1 MKTYYHTFLFTC
13 VCVLFSFP
21 LFAATYFAAPAGT
34 GNGSSYASPCSLSTG
49 ISKLKSAGDTL
60 YLLGGQYD
68 LGNTKISSKNGNST
82 AYIVI
87 SGYPG
92 ETAILDFR
100 TTAYGTRG
108 LQVASNCTYLHIK
121 DLTLRYSG
129 KNNLYNEGSYCL
141 FENLDIYGS
150 ADTGCQMKNGGNNI
164 IKNVDS
170 HDNFDYELDKSGN
183 LTQCDFGGN
192 ADGFAD
198 KQHSGAPNHYIGCR
212 SWNNSDDG
220 WDFFQRVTTAETI
233 IENCICYKNG
243 PAYYDMRNHPRYET
257 DKAWFDQFATPRTV
271 MDADSNIVEV
281 SLDRYPNMGNGNGF
295 KIGGGYTDH
304 KVLLHHCLAVA
315 NTVKG
320 FDQNNNDG
328 TMRVYNNTGYLNGY
342 DFGFTTKYGTLSIQ
356 NCLSYKS
363 LNGNATQS
371 ATTLVNSHNSWNI
384 SGLTVSASDFL
395 SLDTTQIL
403 AARQADGSLAEGTL
417 LHLAAGSAL
426 IDAGTDVGLFY
437 TGAAPDLGC
446 YETDGVL
453 HPTITCTSGNSEQWL
468 MEGEDISPIVFQWGG
483 AATKLTCSNLPT
495 GITYKI
501 SNTNKTLTLSGSIEQ
516 AGSYTVTVSTVS
528 NEAEVNSLSATL
540 HIKSSACK
548 KVGFVTVPITGDA
561 GVSPSVG
568 AEDAL
573 ILNKLHRSDSL
584 AVTIL
589 DAAATDT
596 DYSLYDVLILGAK
609 PNSGAA
615 AFEQLKGYDKPML
628 VLKPFLY
635 KGSVWNWGTP
645 ANTQDVAVYVPDTT
659 HTIFQ
664 NINFRGSNELVLFS
678 QCNTNAVTAITD
690 WTQEGI
696 CLASPVSQSTYTT
709 IADMPAGTVVGET
722 TLPQRLMTIGIS
734 EYSTAYL
741 TNEALQVLENTVYYL
756 LSMPLPQGPTQEV
769 ATAQLPHPAVRK
781 VCTPQGIRLLIG
793 DKTYDLLGREINN

>member
-1 MKTYYHTFLFTC
+1 MKASISLLLLTLFLSSS
-13 VCVLFSFP
+13 LS
-21 LFAATYFAAPAGT
+21 AATYFAAPAGT
-34 GNGSSYASPCSLSTG
+34 GNGSSYDSPCSLSTG
-49 ISKLKSAGDTL
+49 ISKLKNAGDTL

-141 FENLDIYGS
+141 FEHLDIYGS
-150 ADTGCQMKNGGNNI
+150 ADTGCQMKVGGYNI

-212 SWNNSDDG
+212 AWNNSDDG
-220 WDFFQRVTTAETI
+220 WDFFDRVTTGETI
-233 IENCICYKNG
+233 IEQSICYKNG
-243 PAYYDMRNHPRYET
+243 PAYYDMRNHPRYQT

-271 MDADSNIVEV
+271 VDADGNTVTV
-281 SLDRYPNMGNGNGF
+281 SLDNYPNMGNGNGF
-295 KIGGGYTDH
+295 KMGGNYSGH
-304 KVLLHHCLAVA
+304 QIMVHHCLAVA

-328 TMRVYNNTGYLNGY
+328 AMRVYNNTGYLNGY
-342 DFGFTTKYGTLSIQ
+342 DFGFTTAYGTLSIQ

-363 LNGNATQS
+363 KNANATQS
-371 ATTLVNSHNSWNI
+371 ATTLVNSYNSWNI
-384 SGLTVSASDFL
+384 SGLTVNASDFL

-417 LHLAAGSAL
+417 LRLAAGSPL
-426 IDAGTDVGLFY
+426 IDAGTDVGLTY

-446 YETDGVL
+446 YETDGIL
-453 HPTITCTSGNSEQWL
+453 HPTITCTSDNSEQWL
-468 MEGEDISPIVFQWGG
+468 LEGEEISPIVFQWGG
-483 AATKLTCSNLPT
+483 AATRLKCSSLPT

-501 SNTNKTLTLSGSIEQ
+501 SNNNHTLTLSGSIEQ
-516 AGSYTVTVSTVS
+516 AGTYNIIVSTIS
-528 NEAEVNSLSATL
+528 DQEEENSLTATL
-540 HIKSSACK
+540 HIKSRACK
-548 KVGFVTVPITGDA
+548 KVGFVTVPD
-561 GVSPSVG
+561 SP
-568 AEDAL
+568 EDEL
-573 ILNKLHRSDSL
+573 ILGKLHRSDSL
-584 AVTIL
+584 VVTIL
-589 DAAATDT
+589 DATTTNT
-596 DYSLYDVLILGAK
+596 DYSLYDVLVLGAK
-609 PNSGAA
+609 PNSSAA
-615 AFEQLKGYDKPML
+615 AFAQLEGYDKPML

-635 KGSVWNWGTP
+635 KSSVWNWGTP
-645 ANTQDVAVYVPDTT
+645 ANTQDLAVYVPDTT

-664 NINFRGSNELVLFS
+664 RINFRGGNELTLFT
-678 QCNTNAVTAITD
+678 QCTTNAVTAITD
-690 WTQEGI
+690 WTQEGT
-696 CLASPVSQSTYTT
+696 CLASSVSQSTYTT
-709 IADMPAGTVVGET
+709 IADMPAGTVIGGT
-722 TLPQRLMTIGIS
+722 TLPQRLVTIGIS

-741 TNEALQVLENTVYYL
+741 TDEALQLLENAVYYL
-756 LSMPLPQGPTQEV
+756 LSIPLPQGPMQGITIDQ
-769 ATAQLPHPAVRK
+769 QPRPAVRK
-781 VCTPQGIRLLIG
+781 VCTPQGIRLIIG
-793 DKTYDLLGREINN
+793 DKTYDLLGRAIGH

>member
-1 MKTYYHTFLFTC
+1 MKTYYHTFWLTC
-13 VCVLFSFP
+13 VCILFSLP
-21 LFAATYFAAPAGT
+21 LSAATYFASPAGT

-49 ISKLKSAGDTL
+49 ISKLKNAGDTL

-108 LQVASNCTYLHIK
+108 LQIASSCTYLHIK

-141 FENLDIYGS
+141 FEHLDIYGS
-150 ADTGCQMKNGGNNI
+150 ADTGCQMKVGGYNI

-220 WDFFQRVTTAETI
+220 WDFFDRVTTGETV
-233 IENCICYKNG
+233 IEQSICYKNG
-243 PAYYDMRNHPRYET
+243 PAYYDMRNHPRYQT

-271 MDADSNIVEV
+271 VDADGNTVTV
-281 SLDRYPNMGNGNGF
+281 SLDKYPNMGNGNGF
-295 KIGGGYTDH
+295 KMGGNYSSH
-304 KVLLHHCLAVA
+304 QVLIHHCLAVA

-328 TMRVYNNTGYLNGY
+328 TMRIYNNTGYLNGY

-356 NCLSYKS
+356 NCLSYQS
-363 LNGNATQS
+363 LNGNATKS

-384 SGLTVSASDFL
+384 SGLSVSASDFL

-417 LHLAAGSAL
+417 LHLATGSAL
-426 IDAGTDVGLFY
+426 IDAGTNVGLSY

-453 HPTITCTSGNSEQWL
+453 HPTITCTSENSEQWL
-468 MEGEDISPIVFQWGG
+468 MEGENISPIVFQWGG
-483 AATKLTCSNLPT
+483 AATKLTSSNLPT

-516 AGSYTVTVSTVS
+516 AGTYTVTVSTVS
-528 NEAEVNSLSATL
+528 AETEVNSLNATL

-548 KVGFVTVPITGDA
+548 KVGFVTMPD
-561 GVSPSVG
+561 SP
-568 AEDAL
+568 EDAL

-584 AVTIL
+584 AVSVL

-615 AFEQLKGYDKPML
+615 AFAQLKGYDKPML

-635 KGSVWNWGTP
+635 KSSVWNWGTP
-645 ANTQDVAVYVPDTT
+645 VNTQDLAVYVPDTT

-664 NINFRGSNELVLFS
+664 HINFRGSNELTLFT
-678 QCNTNAVTAITD
+678 QCTTNAVTAITD

-709 IADMPAGTVVGET
+709 IADMPAGTAIGGT
-722 TLPQRLMTIGIS
+722 TLPQRLVTIGIS

-741 TNEALQVLENTVYYL
+741 TDEALQLLENAVCYL
-756 LSMPLPQGPTQEV
+756 LSMPVPQEPMQGITIEQQPR
-769 ATAQLPHPAVRK
+769 PIVRK
-781 VCTPQGIRLLIG
+781 VCTQQGVRLIIG
-793 DKTYDLLGREINN
+793 DKTYDLLGRVVEN

>member
-1 MKTYYHTFLFTC
+1 MKHYFAAFSISLFLS
-13 VCVLFSFP
+13 LP
-21 LFAATYFAAPAGT
+21 LSAATYFAAPAGT

-108 LQVASNCTYLHIK
+108 LQVANSCTYLHIK

-220 WDFFQRVTTAETI
+220 WDFYQRVTTAETI
-233 IENCICYKNG
+233 IEQCICYKNG

-295 KIGGGYTDH
+295 KVGGGYTDH
-304 KVLLHHCLAVA
+304 KVLVHHSLAVA

-320 FDQNNNDG
+320 FDQNNNNG
-328 TMRVYNNTGYLNGY
+328 TMRFYNNTGYLNGY

-363 LNGNATQS
+363 KNGNYTEAANTVVDS
-371 ATTLVNSHNSWNI
+371 YNSWNI

-417 LHLAAGSAL
+417 LRLAAGSAL
-426 IDAGTDVGLFY
+426 IDAGTDVGLPY
-437 TGAAPDLGC
+437 TGSAPDLGC

-453 HPTITCTSGNSEQWL
+453 HPTITCISANSEQWL
-468 MEGEDISPIVFQWGG
+468 MEGEDICPIVFQWGG
-483 AATKLTCSNLPT
+483 AATRLKCSSLPT

-501 SNTNKTLTLSGSIEQ
+501 SNNNHTLTLSGSVEQ
-516 AGSYTVTVSTVS
+516 AGTYTITVSTIS
-528 NEAEVNSLSATL
+528 DQEEVNSLNATL

-548 KVGFVTVPITGDA
+548 KVGFVTVPD
-561 GVSPSVG
+561 SP
-568 AEDAL
+568 EDAL
-573 ILNKLHRSDSL
+573 ILNKLCSSDSL

-589 DAAATDT
+589 DVAATDT

-615 AFEQLKGYDKPML
+615 AFAQLKGYDKPML

-635 KGSVWNWGTP
+635 KSSVWNWGTP
-645 ANTQDVAVYVPDTT
+645 ANTQDVAIYVSDTT
-659 HTIFQ
+659 HAIFQ

-690 WTQEGI
+690 WTQEGT
-696 CLASPVSQSTYTT
+696 CLASPFSQSTYTT
-709 IADMPAGTVVGET
+709 IADMPAGTVIGGT
-722 TLPQRLMTIGIS
+722 TLPQRVVTIGIS
-734 EYSTAYL
+734 EYSTVYL
-741 TNEALQVLENTVYYL
+741 TDEALQLLENAVYYL
-756 LSMPLPQGPTQEV
+756 LSIPLPQGQTQGI
-769 ATAQLPHPAVRK
+769 TIDQQPHPSIRK
-781 VCTPQGIRLLIG
+781 VCTPQGIRLIIG
-793 DKTYDLLGREINN
+793 DKTYDQLGRAIGKLK

>member
-1 MKTYYHTFLFTC
+1 MKHYFATFSL
-13 VCVLFSFP
+13 SF
-21 LFAATYFAAPAGT
+21 LLSSSLSAATYFAAPAGT
-34 GNGSSYASPCSLSTG
+34 GNGSSYSSPCSLNTG
-49 ISKLKSAGDTL
+49 ISKLKNAGDTL

-68 LGNTKISSKNGNST
+68 LRNTKISSKNGSST

-92 ETAILDFR
+92 EQAILDFR

-108 LQVASNCTYLHIK
+108 LQIASSCTYLHIK

-150 ADTGCQMKNGGNNI
+150 SDTGCQMKVGGNNI

-183 LTQCDFGGN
+183 LKQCDFGGN

-212 SWNNSDDG
+212 AWNNSDDG
-220 WDFFQRVTTAETI
+220 WDFFDRVTTGETI
-233 IENCICYKNG
+233 IEQSICYKNG
-243 PAYYDMRNHPRYET
+243 PAYYDMRNHPRYQT

-271 MDADSNIVEV
+271 VDADGNTVTV
-281 SLDRYPNMGNGNGF
+281 SLDKYPNMGNGNGF
-295 KIGGGYTDH
+295 KMGGNYSSH
-304 KVLLHHCLAVA
+304 QIMVHHCLAVA

-363 LNGNATQS
+363 KNNNATQS
-371 ATTLVNSHNSWNI
+371 KTTLVNSYNSWNI

-403 AARQADGSLAEGTL
+403 AARQADGSLAGGTL
-417 LHLAAGSAL
+417 LRLSTGSPL
-426 IDAGTDVGLFY
+426 IDAGTNVGLTY

-446 YETDGVL
+446 YETDGIL
-453 HPTITCTSGNSEQWL
+453 HPTITCTSANSEQWL
-468 MEGEDISPIVFQWGG
+468 MEGETINPIVFQWGG
-483 AATKLTCSNLPT
+483 AATKLTCSNLPA

-501 SNTNKTLTLSGSIEQ
+501 SNTNKTLTLSGSIAQ
-516 AGSYTVTVSTVS
+516 AGTYTITVSTVS
-528 NEAEVNSLSATL
+528 DQTEVNSLSATL
-540 HIKSSACK
+540 HIKSASCK
-548 KVGFVTVPITGDA
+548 KVGFISLPN
-561 GVSPSVG
+561 SP
-568 AEDAL
+568 EDEL
-573 ILNKLHRSDSL
+573 ILSKLHHSDSL
-584 AVTIL
+584 SVTVL
-589 DAAATDT
+589 DATATDT

-609 PNSGAA
+609 PNSSAA
-615 AFEQLKGYDKPML
+615 VFAQLKGYDKPML

-635 KGSVWNWGTP
+635 KSSVWNWGTP
-645 ANTQDVAVYVPDTT
+645 VNTQDLAVYVPDTT

-664 NINFRGSNELVLFS
+664 HINFRGSNELTLFT
-678 QCNTNAVTAITD
+678 QCTTNAVTAITD

-709 IADMPAGTVVGET
+709 IADMPAGTVIGGT
-722 TLPQRLMTIGIS
+722 TLPQRLVTIGIS
-734 EYSTAYL
+734 EYSTIYL
-741 TNEALQVLENTVYYL
+741 TDEALQLLENAVYYL
-756 LSMPLPQGPTQEV
+756 LSIPLPQGPTQGI
-769 ATAQLPHPAVRK
+769 TIDQQPHPTVRK
-781 VCTPQGIRLLIG
+781 VYTQQGIRLIIG
-793 DKTYDLLGREINN
+793 DKTYDLLGRAIGK

>member
-1 MKTYYHTFLFTC
+1 M
-13 VCVLFSFP
+13 
-21 LFAATYFAAPAGT
+21 
-34 GNGSSYASPCSLSTG
+34 STG

-141 FENLDIYGS
+141 FEHLDIYGS
-150 ADTGCQMKNGGNNI
+150 ADTGCQMKVGGYNI

-220 WDFFQRVTTAETI
+220 WDFFDRVTTGETV
-233 IENCICYKNG
+233 IEQSICYKNG

-271 MDADSNIVEV
+271 VDADGNTVTV
-281 SLDRYPNMGNGNGF
+281 SLERYPNMGNGNGF
-295 KIGGGYTDH
+295 KMGGNYSSH
-304 KVLLHHCLAVA
+304 QVLIHHCLAVA

-328 TMRVYNNTGYLNGY
+328 TMRFYNNTGYFNGY

-363 LNGNATQS
+363 KNGNYTEA
-371 ATTLVNSHNSWNI
+371 ATTLVNSYNSWNI
-384 SGLTVSASDFL
+384 NGLSVTSSDFL

-417 LHLAAGSAL
+417 LRLAAGSAL
-426 IDAGTDVGLFY
+426 IDAGTNVGLPY
-437 TGAAPDLGC
+437 TGSAPDLGC
-446 YETDGVL
+446 YETDGIL
-453 HPTITCTSGNSEQWL
+453 HPTITCTSENSEQWL
-468 MEGEDISPIVFQWGG
+468 MEGENISPIVFQWGG
-483 AATKLTCSNLPT
+483 AATRLKCSNLPT

-501 SNTNKTLTLSGSIEQ
+501 SNTNKTLTLSGNVGQ
-516 AGSYTVTVSTVS
+516 AGTYTITVSTVS
-528 NEAEVNSLSATL
+528 DEAEVNSLNATL

-548 KVGFVTVPITGDA
+548 KVGFVTMPN
-561 GVSPSVG
+561 SP
-568 AEDAL
+568 EDAL
-573 ILNKLHRSDSL
+573 ILNKLRRSDSL

-589 DAAATDT
+589 DATATDT
-596 DYSLYDVLILGAK
+596 DYSLYDVLILSAK

-615 AFEQLKGYDKPML
+615 AFAQLKGYDKPML

-635 KGSVWNWGTP
+635 KSSVWNWGTP
-645 ANTQDVAVYVPDTT
+645 ANTQDVAVYVSDTT

-664 NINFRGSNELVLFS
+664 NINFRGGNELVLFS

-696 CLASPVSQSTYTT
+696 CLASPVSQNSYTT
-709 IADMPAGTVVGET
+709 IADMPVGTVVGGT
-722 TLPQRLMTIGIS
+722 TLPQRLVTIGIS

-756 LSMPLPQGPTQEV
+756 LSLPLPQGPTQEV
-769 ATAQLPHPAVRK
+769 ATDKLPHPAVRK
-781 VCTPQGIRLLIG
+781 VCTLQGIRLLIG
-793 DKTYDLLGREINN
+793 DKTYDLFGREINN

>member
-1 MKTYYHTFLFTC
+1 M
-13 VCVLFSFP
+13 
-21 LFAATYFAAPAGT
+21 
-34 GNGSSYASPCSLSTG
+34 NTG
-49 ISKLKSAGDTL
+49 ISKLKNAGDTL

-68 LGNTKISSKNGNST
+68 LKNTKISSKNGSST

-108 LQVASNCTYLHIK
+108 LHIASSCTYLHIK

-141 FENLDIYGS
+141 FEHLDIYGS
-150 ADTGCQMKNGGNNI
+150 ADTGCQMKVGGYNI

-198 KQHSGAPNHYIGCR
+198 KQHNGAPNHYIGCR

-220 WDFFQRVTTAETI
+220 WDFYQRVTTAETI
-233 IENCICYKNG
+233 IEQCICYKNG

-257 DKAWFDQFATPRTV
+257 DKAWFDQFSTPRNV
-271 MDADSNIVEV
+271 VDADGKTVEV
-281 SLDRYPNMGNGNGF
+281 SLAKYPNMGNGNGF
-295 KIGGGYTDH
+295 KVGGGHTDH
-304 KVLLHHCLAVA
+304 KVLVHHSLAVA

-328 TMRVYNNTGYLNGY
+328 TMRFYNNTGYLNGY
-342 DFGFTTKYGTLSIQ
+342 DFGFTTVYGTLSIQ

-363 LNGNATQS
+363 KNGNATQS
-371 ATTLVNSHNSWNI
+371 ETTLVNSHNSWNI

-426 IDAGTDVGLFY
+426 IDAGTDVGLSY
-437 TGAAPDLGC
+437 TGSAPDLGC

-468 MEGEDISPIVFQWGG
+468 MEGEYISPIVFQWGG
-483 AATKLTCSNLPT
+483 AATKLKCSNLPT

-501 SNTNKTLTLSGSIEQ
+501 SNTNKTLTLSGSVEQ
-516 AGSYTVTVSTVS
+516 AGTYTITVSTLS
-528 NEAEVNSLSATL
+528 AETEVNSLSATL

-548 KVGFVTVPITGDA
+548 KIGFVTVPD
-561 GVSPSVG
+561 SP
-568 AEDAL
+568 EDAL
-573 ILNKLHRSDSL
+573 ILNKLHSSDSL

-589 DAAATDT
+589 DASTADT

-609 PNSGAA
+609 PNSSAA
-615 AFEQLKGYDKPML
+615 AFAQLKGYDKPML

-635 KGSVWNWGTP
+635 KSSVWNWGTP
-645 ANTQDVAVYVPDTT
+645 VNTQDVAVYVPDTT
-659 HTIFQ
+659 HAIFQ
-664 NINFRGSNELVLFS
+664 NINFRGSNELVFFS

-690 WTQEGI
+690 WAQEGM

-709 IADMPAGTVVGET
+709 IADMPAGTVVGGT
-722 TLPQRLMTIGIS
+722 TLPQRLITIGVS

-741 TNEALQVLENTVYYL
+741 TNEALQVLENAVYYL
-756 LSMPLPQGPTQEV
+756 MAMPLPQGPTQEV
-769 ATAQLPHPAVRK
+769 MVSSQQSVQK
-781 VCTPQGIRLLIG
+781 VCTPQGIRLLIS

>member
-1 MKTYYHTFLFTC
+1 MKHYFAICALPI
-13 VCVLFSFP
+13 LLSLP
-21 LFAATYFAAPAGT
+21 LSAATYFASPAGT
-34 GNGSSYASPCSLSTG
+34 GNGSSYASSCSLSTG
-49 ISKLKSAGDTL
+49 ISKLKNAGDTL

-68 LGNTKISSKNGNST
+68 LGYTKISSKNGNST

-141 FENLDIYGS
+141 FEHLDIYGS
-150 ADTGCQMKNGGNNI
+150 ADTGCQMKVGGYNI

-220 WDFFQRVTTAETI
+220 WDFYQRVTTAETI
-233 IENCICYKNG
+233 IEQCICYKNG

-295 KIGGGYTDH
+295 KVGGGYTDH

-342 DFGFTTKYGTLSIQ
+342 NFGFTTKYGTLSIQ
-356 NCLSYKS
+356 NCLSCKS
-363 LNGNATQS
+363 RKGNYTQS
-371 ATTLVNSHNSWNI
+371 KTTLVNSHNSWNI

-426 IDAGTDVGLFY
+426 IDAGANVGLSY
-437 TGAAPDLGC
+437 TGTAPDLGC

-453 HPTITCTSGNSEQWL
+453 HPTITCTSENSEQWL
-468 MEGEDISPIVFQWGG
+468 MEGENISPIVFQWGG

-501 SNTNKTLTLSGSIEQ
+501 SNTNKTLTLSGNVEQ
-516 AGSYTVTVSTVS
+516 AGTYTIIVSTVS
-528 NEAEVNSLSATL
+528 AETEVNSLNATL

-548 KVGFVTVPITGDA
+548 KVGFVTVPD
-561 GVSPSVG
+561 SP
-568 AEDAL
+568 EDAL
-573 ILNKLHRSDSL
+573 ILNKLHSSDSL

-589 DAAATDT
+589 DATATDT
-596 DYSLYDVLILGAK
+596 DYSLYDVLVLGAK

-615 AFEQLKGYDKPML
+615 AFAQLKGYDKPML

-635 KGSVWNWGTP
+635 KSSVWNWGTP
-645 ANTQDVAVYVPDTT
+645 VNTQEVAVYVPDTT
-659 HTIFQ
+659 HAIFQ

-696 CLASPVSQSTYTT
+696 CLASPVSQGTYTT
-709 IADMPAGTVVGET
+709 IADMPAGTVVDGT
-722 TLPQRLMTIGIS
+722 TLPQRLITIGIS

-756 LSMPLPQGPTQEV
+756 LSLPLPQGPTQEV
-769 ATAQLPHPAVRK
+769 MVSSQQLVQK

-793 DKTYDLLGREINN
+793 DKTYDLLGRVIEN

>member
-1 MKTYYHTFLFTC
+1 MKTYYHTFWLTC
-13 VCVLFSFP
+13 VCILFSLP
-21 LFAATYFAAPAGT
+21 LSAATYFASPAGT

-49 ISKLKSAGDTL
+49 ISKLKNAGDTL

-108 LQVASNCTYLHIK
+108 LQIASSCTYLHIK

-141 FENLDIYGS
+141 FEHLDIYGS
-150 ADTGCQMKNGGNNI
+150 ADTGCQMKVGGYNI

-220 WDFFQRVTTAETI
+220 WDFFDRVTTGETV
-233 IENCICYKNG
+233 IEQSICYKNG
-243 PAYYDMRNHPRYET
+243 PAYYDMRNHPRYQT

-271 MDADSNIVEV
+271 VDADGNTVTV
-281 SLDRYPNMGNGNGF
+281 SLDKYPNMGNGNGF
-295 KIGGGYTDH
+295 KMGGNYSSH
-304 KVLLHHCLAVA
+304 QVLIHHCLAVA

-328 TMRVYNNTGYLNGY
+328 TMRIYNNTGYLNGY

-363 LNGNATQS
+363 KNGNATKS

-384 SGLTVSASDFL
+384 SGLSVSASDFL

-417 LHLAAGSAL
+417 LHLATGSAL
-426 IDAGTDVGLFY
+426 IDAGTNVGLSY

-453 HPTITCTSGNSEQWL
+453 HPTITCTSENSEQWL
-468 MEGEDISPIVFQWGG
+468 MEGENISPIVFQWGG
-483 AATKLTCSNLPT
+483 AATKLTSSNLPT

-516 AGSYTVTVSTVS
+516 AGTYTVTVSTVS
-528 NEAEVNSLSATL
+528 AETEVNSLNATL

-548 KVGFVTVPITGDA
+548 KVGFVTMPD
-561 GVSPSVG
+561 SP
-568 AEDAL
+568 EDAL

-584 AVTIL
+584 AVSVL

-615 AFEQLKGYDKPML
+615 AFAQLKGYDKPML

-635 KGSVWNWGTP
+635 KSSVWNWGTP
-645 ANTQDVAVYVPDTT
+645 ANTQDVAVYVSDTT

-769 ATAQLPHPAVRK
+769 ATAQLPHTTMRK

-793 DKTYDLLGREINN
+793 DKTYDLLGRVIEN

>member
-1 MKTYYHTFLFTC
+1 MKASHSFLFLAFFLSST
-13 VCVLFSFP
+13 LS
-21 LFAATYFAAPAGT
+21 AATYFASPAGT

-141 FENLDIYGS
+141 FEHLDIYGS
-150 ADTGCQMKNGGNNI
+150 ADTGCQMKVGGYNI

-220 WDFFQRVTTAETI
+220 WDFFDRVTTGETV
-233 IENCICYKNG
+233 IEQSICYKNG

-257 DKAWFDQFATPRTV
+257 DKAWFDQFAIPRTV
-271 MDADSNIVEV
+271 VDADGNTVTV
-281 SLDRYPNMGNGNGF
+281 SLERYPNMGNGNGF
-295 KIGGGYTDH
+295 KMGGNYSSH
-304 KVLLHHCLAVA
+304 QVLIHHCLAVA

-320 FDQNNNDG
+320 FDQNNNNG

-342 DFGFTTKYGTLSIQ
+342 DFGFTTRYGTLSIQ

-363 LNGNATQS
+363 KNGNYTEA
-371 ATTLVNSHNSWNI
+371 ATTLVNSYNSWNI
-384 SGLTVSASDFL
+384 SGLSVTSSDFL

-426 IDAGTDVGLFY
+426 IDAGTDVGLSY

-453 HPTITCTSGNSEQWL
+453 HPTITCTSANSEQWL

-483 AATKLTCSNLPT
+483 AATKLKCSNLPT

-501 SNTNKTLTLSGSIEQ
+501 SNTNKTLTLSGNVGQ
-516 AGSYTVTVSTVS
+516 AGTYTITVSTIS
-528 NEAEVNSLSATL
+528 DQEEVNSLNATL

-548 KVGFVTVPITGDA
+548 KVGFVTVPD
-561 GVSPSVG
+561 SP
-568 AEDAL
+568 EDAL
-573 ILNKLHRSDSL
+573 ILNKLRRSDSL

-589 DAAATDT
+589 DATATDT
-596 DYSLYDVLILGAK
+596 DYSLYDVLVLGAK
-609 PNSGAA
+609 PNSSAA
-615 AFEQLKGYDKPML
+615 AFAQLKGYDKPML

-635 KGSVWNWGTP
+635 KSSVWNWGTP
-645 ANTQDVAVYVPDTT
+645 ANTQEVAVYVPDTT

-678 QCNTNAVTAITD
+678 QCNTNAVTAVTD

-696 CLASPVSQSTYTT
+696 CLASPISQSTYTT

-722 TLPQRLMTIGIS
+722 TLSQRLVTIGVS

-756 LSMPLPQGPTQEV
+756 LSLPLPQGPTQEV
-769 ATAQLPHPAVRK
+769 ATDKLPHLAVRK
-781 VCTPQGIRLLIG
+781 VCTLQGIRLLIG

>member
-1 MKTYYHTFLFTC
+1 MKASISLLLLTLFLSSS
-13 VCVLFSFP
+13 LS
-21 LFAATYFAAPAGT
+21 AATYFAAPAGT

-49 ISKLKSAGDTL
+49 ISKLKNPGDTL

-68 LGNTKISSKNGNST
+68 LGNTKISSKNGSST

-108 LQVASNCTYLHIK
+108 LQVMNSCTYLHIK

-150 ADTGCQMKNGGNNI
+150 SDTGCQMKVGGYNI

-212 SWNNSDDG
+212 AWNNSDDG
-220 WDFFQRVTTAETI
+220 WDFFQRVTTSETI
-233 IENCICYKNG
+233 IEQCICYMNG
-243 PAYYDMRNHPRYET
+243 PAYYDMRNHPRYQT

-271 MDADSNIVEV
+271 VDADGNTVTV
-281 SLDRYPNMGNGNGF
+281 SLAKYPNMGNGNGF
-295 KIGGGYTDH
+295 KVGGGYTDH
-304 KVLLHHCLAVA
+304 KVLVHHSLAVA

-328 TMRVYNNTGYLNGY
+328 TMLFYNNTGYLNGY
-342 DFGFTTKYGTLSIQ
+342 DFGFTTAYGTLSIQ

-363 LNGNATQS
+363 KNANATQS
-371 ATTLVNSHNSWNI
+371 ATTLVNSYNSWNI

-417 LHLAAGSAL
+417 LRLAAGSPL
-426 IDAGTDVGLFY
+426 IDAGTDVGLTY
-437 TGAAPDLGC
+437 TGTAPDLGC
-446 YETDGVL
+446 YETDGIL
-453 HPTITCTSGNSEQWL
+453 HPTITCTSNNSEQWL
-468 MEGEDISPIVFQWGG
+468 LEGEEITPIVFQWGG
-483 AATKLTCSNLPT
+483 AATRLKCSSLPT

-501 SNTNKTLTLSGSIEQ
+501 SNNNHTLTLSGSIEQ
-516 AGSYTVTVSTVS
+516 AGTYTITVSTIS
-528 NEAEVNSLSATL
+528 DQEEVNSLIATL
-540 HIKSSACK
+540 HIKSRACK
-548 KVGFVTVPITGDA
+548 KVGFITQPD
-561 GVSPSVG
+561 SP
-568 AEDAL
+568 EDAL
-573 ILNKLHRSDSL
+573 ILSKLHRSDSL
-584 AVTIL
+584 AIIIL
-589 DAAATDT
+589 DATATDT
-596 DYSLYDVLILGAK
+596 DYSLYDVLVLGAK
-609 PNSGAA
+609 PNSSAA
-615 AFEQLKGYDKPML
+615 AFAQLEGYDKPML

-635 KGSVWNWGTP
+635 KSSVWNWGTP
-645 ANTQDVAVYVPDTT
+645 VNTQDLAVYVPDTT

-664 NINFRGSNELVLFS
+664 HINFRGSNELTLFT
-678 QCNTNAVTAITD
+678 QCTTNAVTAITD
-690 WTQEGI
+690 WTQEGT

-709 IADMPAGTVVGET
+709 IADMPAGTVIGGT
-722 TLPQRLMTIGIS
+722 TLPQRVVTIGIS

-741 TNEALQVLENTVYYL
+741 TDEALQLLENAVYYL
-756 LSMPLPQGPTQEV
+756 LSIPLPQGPTQGI
-769 ATAQLPHPAVRK
+769 TIDQQPHPTIRK
-781 VCTPQGIRLLIG
+781 VCTLQGIRLIIG
-793 DKTYDLLGREINN
+793 DKTYDLLGRAIGK

>member
-1 MKTYYHTFLFTC
+1 MRHFYVYTLGN
-13 VCVLFSFP
+13 VLLSLLLSLP
-21 LFAATYFAAPAGT
+21 LSAATYFASPTGT
-34 GNGSSYASPCSLSTG
+34 GNGSSYANACSLSTG
-49 ISKLKSAGDTL
+49 ISKLTNAGDTL

-68 LGNTKISSKNGNST
+68 LGNTKISSKNGGST

-92 ETAILDFR
+92 EQAILDFR

-141 FENLDIYGS
+141 FEHLDIYGS
-150 ADTGCQMKNGGNNI
+150 ADTGCQMKVGGYNI

-233 IENCICYKNG
+233 IEQCICYKNG

-271 MDADSNIVEV
+271 VDADGNTVTV
-281 SLDRYPNMGNGNGF
+281 SLDKYPNMGNGNGF
-295 KIGGGYTDH
+295 KVGGGYTDH
-304 KVLLHHCLAVA
+304 KVLVHHSLAVA

-328 TMRVYNNTGYLNGY
+328 TMRFYNNTGYLNSY

-363 LNGNATQS
+363 KNGNYTEA
-371 ATTLVNSHNSWNI
+371 ATTLVNSYNNWNI
-384 SGLTVSASDFL
+384 SGLSVTSSDFL

-426 IDAGTDVGLFY
+426 IDAGRDVGLSY

-453 HPTITCTSGNSEQWL
+453 HPTITCTSANSEQWL

-483 AATKLTCSNLPT
+483 AATKLKCSDLPT

-501 SNTNKTLTLSGSIEQ
+501 SNTNKTLTLSGNVEQ
-516 AGSYTVTVSTVS
+516 AGTYTITVSTVS
-528 NEAEVNSLSATL
+528 DEAEVNSLSATL

-548 KVGFVTVPITGDA
+548 KVGFVTVPD
-561 GVSPSVG
+561 SP
-568 AEDAL
+568 EDAL
-573 ILNKLHRSDSL
+573 ILNKLHSSDSL

-589 DAAATDT
+589 DATATDT
-596 DYSLYDVLILGAK
+596 DYSLYDVLVLGAK

-615 AFEQLKGYDKPML
+615 AFAQLKGYDKPML

-635 KGSVWNWGTP
+635 KSSVWNWGTP
-645 ANTQDVAVYVPDTT
+645 ANTKDVAVYVSDTT

-664 NINFRGSNELVLFS
+664 NINFRGGNELVLFS
-678 QCNTNAVTAITD
+678 QCNTNAVTAITG
-690 WTQEGI
+690 WTQEDI
-696 CLASPVSQSTYTT
+696 CLASPVSQRTYTT

-769 ATAQLPHPAVRK
+769 ATAQLPHTTMRK

>member
-1 MKTYYHTFLFTC
+1 MKHYFAAFSLSLFLS
-13 VCVLFSFP
+13 LP
-21 LFAATYFAAPAGT
+21 LSAATYFASPAGT
-34 GNGSSYASPCSLSTG
+34 GNGSSYANACSLSTG

-92 ETAILDFR
+92 EAAILDFR

-108 LQVASNCTYLHIK
+108 LQIASSCTYLHIK

-141 FENLDIYGS
+141 FEHLDIYGS

-233 IENCICYKNG
+233 IEQCICYKNG

-271 MDADSNIVEV
+271 VDADGNTVTV
-281 SLDRYPNMGNGNGF
+281 SLDKYPNMGNGNGF
-295 KIGGGYTDH
+295 KVGGGYTDH
-304 KVLLHHCLAVA
+304 KVLVHHSLAVA

-328 TMRVYNNTGYLNGY
+328 TMRFYNNTGYLNGY
-342 DFGFTTKYGTLSIQ
+342 DFGFTTRYGTLSIQ

-363 LNGNATQS
+363 KNGNYTEA

-384 SGLTVSASDFL
+384 SGLMVSASDFL

-417 LHLAAGSAL
+417 LRLAAGSAL
-426 IDAGTDVGLFY
+426 IDAGTDVGLSY
-437 TGAAPDLGC
+437 TGTAPDLGC

-453 HPTITCTSGNSEQWL
+453 HPTITCTSNNSEQWL

-483 AATKLTCSNLPT
+483 AATKLKCSNLPT

-501 SNTNKTLTLSGSIEQ
+501 SNTNKTLTLSGNVGQ
-516 AGSYTVTVSTVS
+516 AGTYTITVSTVS
-528 NEAEVNSLSATL
+528 DEAEVNSLSATL

-548 KVGFVTVPITGDA
+548 KVGFVTVPD
-561 GVSPSVG
+561 SP
-568 AEDAL
+568 EDAL
-573 ILNKLHRSDSL
+573 ILNKLHSSDSL

-609 PNSGAA
+609 PNSGAT
-615 AFEQLKGYDKPML
+615 AFAKLKGYDKPML

-635 KGSVWNWGTP
+635 KSSVWNWGTP

-664 NINFRGSNELVLFS
+664 NINFRGGNELVLFS

-722 TLPQRLMTIGIS
+722 TLPQRLVTIGVS

-756 LSMPLPQGPTQEV
+756 LSLPLPQGPTQEV
-769 ATAQLPHPAVRK
+769 ATDKLPHPAMRK
-781 VCTPQGIRLLIG
+781 VCTLQGIRLLIG